1 MIWRISFVALLLGVI
16 LTACGDRVRGVCP
29 EVRTKNNAL
38 GFVTSDTAAVRHGAK
53 CL

>member
-1 MIWRISFVALLLGVI
+1 MIWRASFVALLLGSLLV
-16 LTACGDRVRGVCP
+16 ACSDRIRGVCP

-38 GFVTSDTAAVRHGAK
+38 GYVTSDTAAVRHGSK

>member
-1 MIWRISFVALLLGVI
+1 MIWRISFVALLLGSLLV
-16 LTACGDRVRGVCP
+16 ACGDRTRGVCP

-38 GFVTSDTAAVRHGAK
+38 GFVTSDTAAVKHGAK